1 MKNLSNQ
8 INISIKEALISLNNK
23 INGVTLLEILKYK
36 LLEELK
42 LNLLNKLSQN
52 EKDLNSTSIYEDD
65 LRKIYININH
75 FNSNSIILNEKI
87 KYDSLIISFNKILN
101 ILFEEYETK
110 KKINLKLNPMMGV
123 VFSKDTTY
131 SIGREKSLIFLQL
144 NLEDKLLNI
153 ENENNNTI

>member
-52 EKDLNSTSIYEDD
+52 EKDLNSTSIYV
-65 LRKIYININH
+65 NINH

-131 SIGREKSLIFLQL
+131 SIGKEKSLIFLQL